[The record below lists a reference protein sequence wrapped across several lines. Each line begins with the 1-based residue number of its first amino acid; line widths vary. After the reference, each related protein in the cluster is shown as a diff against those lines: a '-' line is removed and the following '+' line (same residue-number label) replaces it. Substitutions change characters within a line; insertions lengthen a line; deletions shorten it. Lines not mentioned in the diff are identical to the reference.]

1 LRSAKEYIDEL
12 EEGAGDAVERIDS
25 LEQDLASAR
34 ETIKVMTATEQQVS
48 QDLKTLQ
55 NEALNSQETARQMED
70 ALEEAE
76 QKMMNDEEA
85 LSNLRSKV
93 AALERDRQREANN
106 SSLAISRSA
115 LETGP
120 TEEEYKAI
128 EQELDDANREV
139 AKLTTLLSQSPARRA
154 MEKAKD
160 TKIEMLER
168 EKEELLERNRA
179 LRMTFNEMST
189 PSKVINT
196 SGISPFHR
204 QVLAMSLKTPR
215 TPGAPLRDVHSSIF
229 HFSTD

>member
-1 LRSAKEYIDEL
+1 
-12 EEGAGDAVERIDS
+12 
-25 LEQDLASAR
+25 
-34 ETIKVMTATEQQVS
+34 
-48 QDLKTLQ
+48 
-55 NEALNSQETARQMED
+55 MED

-189 PSKVINT
+189 PNKVINT
-196 SGISPFHR
+196 SGISPIHR
-204 QVLAMSLKTPR
+204 QVLSMSFRAPR
-215 TPGAPLRDVHSSIF
+215 TPGAPLRDVCSSIMSLVDLLNSPLGF
-229 HFSTD
+229 VAKQHKR